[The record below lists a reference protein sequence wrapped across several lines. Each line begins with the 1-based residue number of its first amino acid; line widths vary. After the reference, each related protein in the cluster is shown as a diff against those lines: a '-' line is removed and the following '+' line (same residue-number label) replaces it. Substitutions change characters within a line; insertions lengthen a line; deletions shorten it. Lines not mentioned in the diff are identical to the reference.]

1 MIYRTQKTDLDL
13 QPTSANYTRRKAC
26 VIDDTEGLQ
35 IKILRSE
42 IIISS
47 ESINITAII
56 ANIM

>member
-1 MIYRTQKTDLDL
+1 MIYRTQKTDFDL
-13 QPTSANYTRRKAC
+13 QPTSVIYTRRKAC
-26 VIDDTEGLQ
+26 VIDDSEGLQ
-35 IKILRSE
+35 IKILRYQ